1 MLDVFLIPLMK
12 TPPFVLGATLL
23 FWGWQTDFLI
33 PGAIMG
39 ITLEAS
45 RYVKLR
51 WDLAD
56 DDFKRIWTFCALLFL
71 AAAVYAFAD
80 GGGPEGFGRLIQ
92 GPTIASE
99 RDAGSASARTAAA
112 LIRWLPMLFFLF
124 LFAQVFS
131 SRQEIPLHTISLI
144 LQRRWKQA
152 KKLGRPLPA
161 VQGVDVTY
169 PYFALT
175 LFAASV
181 HKNQNN
187 YFFWGL
193 CLLLAWVLWVRRPR
207 RFGALACLATL
218 AVAIAVGYS
227 GARSM
232 GFLQRYVETVNLQLM
247 SRLFGQS
254 GTDAAKSHTQIGE
267 IGHFET
273 SSRIVIRLQPESGEF
288 PSYLREASYRSY
300 RSGSWYA
307 NQSKSDFLRVD
318 ATKTNENT
326 WPFGL
331 LKTNESRIGIG
342 CYLTDWNRQ
351 TRTPRGLLPLPSGS
365 TRLENLPAYTV
376 ETNAMGAVMADGPGL
391 VQFEAVYGPGA
402 TIDSGPE
409 TNAISFTN
417 PDFRGRPPEMA
428 GDTNAAGRFGPNGD
442 KNRFSGFIESR
453 NPGTDL
459 QIPTNEI
466 PALDAVVA
474 ELDLKGRSEEEAS
487 KIIGEFF
494 ETKFTYRMWQDADNR
509 GEESATPLS
518 RFLLKTRAGHCE
530 YFATATVLLLR
541 DLGIPARYAVGYS
554 VHEAGWTGYVVRQSD
569 AHAWCLAWNDKKQ
582 IWEDFDTTP
591 GTGVESRHNP
601 ATIWV
606 TDAWWW
612 VRFQFSKLRWGQTH
626 LRNYILIGLVPVLAL
641 LLFQILRQRK
651 RRAAGKGTAGRA
663 VAWPG
668 LDSEF
673 YQIEKQ
679 LTERGLVRRPNETLS
694 DWLERAAAEPSL
706 AELQDSLRALL
717 RLHYRYR
724 FDPNGLSDTHRE
736 ELRREA
742 RVCFEKLALTERAT
756 AS

>member
-1 MLDVFLIPLMK
+1 MFDVSHAQPMK
-12 TPPFVLGATLL
+12 TPPFLLGVTLL

-33 PGAIMG
+33 PGAVMG
-39 ITLEAS
+39 VILEAS
-45 RYVKLR
+45 RFVKLR
-51 WDLAD
+51 WELSDA
-56 DDFKRIWTFCALLFL
+56 DFKRIWTFCALLFL

-80 GGGPEGFGRLIQ
+80 SGGPEGFGHFMQ
-92 GPTIASE
+92 GPNLASE

-124 LFAQVFS
+124 LFAQAFS
-131 SRQEIPLHTISLI
+131 SRQEIPLHVISLI

-152 KKLGRPLPA
+152 KRLGKPLPA
-161 VQGVDVTY
+161 AQGVDVTY
-169 PYFALT
+169 PYFAVT

-193 CLLLAWVLWVRRPR
+193 CLLLAWVLWLRRPR
-207 RFGALACLATL
+207 RFGAVAWLATL
-218 AVAIAVGYS
+218 AVSIAVGFS

-232 GFLQRYVETVNLQLM
+232 GFLQRYVEAFNLQLV
-247 SRLFGQS
+247 SRLFGQRA
-254 GTDAAKSHTQIGE
+254 TDPERSQTQIGQ
-267 IGHFET
+267 IGHLVT
-273 SSRIVIRLQPESGEF
+273 SSKILIRLSPRSGEF
-288 PSYLREASYRSY
+288 PSYLRDASYRTY
-300 RSGSWYA
+300 RSGSWHA
-307 NQSKSDFLRVD
+307 NRAKTDFLSVV
-318 ATKTNENT
+318 AAKTNENT

-331 LKTNESRIGIG
+331 EKTNESRIGIA

-351 TRTPRGLLPLPSGS
+351 NRSPRGLLPLPTGS

-376 ETNAMGAVMADGPGL
+376 QTNIMGAVLADGPGL
-391 VQFEAVYGPGA
+391 VQFDAVYGPGA
-402 TIDSGPE
+402 TIDSQPE
-409 TNAISFTN
+409 TNAFSFTN
-417 PDFRGRPPEMA
+417 SDFRGRPPEMA

-554 VHEAGWTGYVVRQSD
+554 VHEAGWNGSVVRQSD

-591 GTGVESRHNP
+591 GTGVESQHNR
-601 ATIWV
+601 AALWV

-612 VRFQFSKLRWGQTH
+612 LRFQFSKLRWGQTH
-626 LRNYILIGLVPVLAL
+626 LRNYILMGLVPVLAL
-641 LLFQILRQRK
+641 LLLQILRQRK
-651 RRAAGKGTAGRA
+651 RRAAGKSAARLA

-673 YQIEKQ
+673 YQIEKL
-679 LTERGLVRRPNETLS
+679 LTERGLVRGPNETLA
-694 DWLERAAAEPSL
+694 DWLERVASEPSL
-706 AELQDSLRALL
+706 AELKGSLRALL

-724 FDPNGLSDTHRE
+724 FDPNGLSNAHRE

-742 RVCFEKLALTERAT
+742 RAWLEKLAHTERAV